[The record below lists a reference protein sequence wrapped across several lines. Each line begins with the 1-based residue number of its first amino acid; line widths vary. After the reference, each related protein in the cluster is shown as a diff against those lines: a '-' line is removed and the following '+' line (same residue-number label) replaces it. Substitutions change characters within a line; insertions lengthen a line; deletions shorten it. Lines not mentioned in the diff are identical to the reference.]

1 MTTCGFA
8 DIKATARYGM
18 GIGDTIKLQ
27 TYYKDCWNEFED
39 KSPSEYFIYIA
50 GGFDKSVDT
59 VCRNL
64 SNHQHIVLQG
74 SHGAG
79 QIQDHGKN
87 DQWGDREQYQFAD
100 CLLQAFPDRRLP
112 GCLCLCAFL

>member
-8 DIKATARYGM
+8 DIKTTARYGM

-64 SNHQHIVLQG
+64 KECSVMYGCPVSALTVDALVHLAQP
-74 SHGAG
+74 
-79 QIQDHGKN
+79 
-87 DQWGDREQYQFAD
+87 REQTFA
-100 CLLQAFPDRRLP
+100 
-112 GCLCLCAFL
+112 